1 MEQSCVKVLESKIN
15 SVSDAFNKLSVEI
28 EGQYKKIEE
37 LKTQIATLLDEQKRL
52 QGEYR
57 ALTGLLVSFSNS
69 VEVTG
74 EEKDSKEFSERIL
87 D

>member
-52 QGEYR
+52 EGEYR